1 MRNEYRKRVFA
12 HAIANSVS
20 KQDLDTLL
28 KECVP
33 AEEET
38 PPFKGD
44 KLPTVRWWAEASE
57 DERHAATL
65 GATMK
70 RYGIQTVKMSI
81 SGGGDSGQLDHFEA
95 EPGCTGTPITP
106 FGGTIV
112 GIGTIDEL
120 IERVACSLMDA
131 VCPGWYNNDGGE
143 GLFVAEWGEGTISGT
158 VSLFSESIE
167 ESEERQGKLP
177 DGDPLLL
184 ALIAAGREFDLATV
198 CLGAE
203 LEDDHTWI
211 NSVTR
216 SSGKELNPWTEDF
229 PKGLHDVEAIHSGVA
244 TLLADFEEDSA
255 RITFDLA
262 TGRFSLV
269 LQNIIQE
276 TGEHPASRDLRPWVA
291 A

>member
-12 HAIANSVS
+12 HAIANSIS
-20 KQDLDTLL
+20 RQDLDTLL

-33 AEEET
+33 AEDEP

-44 KLPTVRWWAEASE
+44 ELPTVQWWAEASE
-57 DERHAATL
+57 NERHAATL

-70 RYGIQTVKMSI
+70 RYGIQTVEMSI
-81 SGGGDSGQLDHFEA
+81 SGGGDSGQLDHFVA
-95 EPGCTGTPITP
+95 EPDCTGAAITP
-106 FGGTIV
+106 FGGTIA
-112 GIGTIDEL
+112 GIDTLDEL
-120 IERVACSLMDA
+120 IERIACSLMDV

-143 GLFVAEWGEGTISGT
+143 GRFVAQWAEGTISGT
-158 VSLFSESIE
+158 DSLFSEGIE

-177 DGDPLLL
+177 DGDSLLL
-184 ALIAAGREFDLATV
+184 ALTAAGREFDLASV

-203 LEDDHTWI
+203 LEDEQTWI
-211 NSVTR
+211 NSVTQ

-229 PKGLHDVEAIHSGVA
+229 PKGLHDAEAIHSGVA

-255 RITFDLA
+255 RVTFDLA
-262 TGRFSLV
+262 TGGFSLV

-276 TGEHPASRDLRPWVA
+276 TADHPASRDLRPWVEA
-291 A
+291 